1 MGNGIAIGQRA
12 HGKATQQKEQE
23 SNITHER
30 RATTA
35 EQLQEKDK
43 HCTVKCQ
50 GYLIH

>member
-1 MGNGIAIGQRA
+1 M
-12 HGKATQQKEQE
+12 
-23 SNITHER
+23 HER

-50 GYLIH
+50 GYLIHQETMIMALY